1 MEGGSMRHK
10 ARYVVPSGITLL
22 SLTSGI
28 ISILFSA
35 QGDLMTA
42 GILILVS
49 GILDFWDGFSAR
61 KLNAKTDFGLQLDS
75 LVDMVSL
82 GVAPIV
88 LIFQHMQAEG
98 IDTAWAWV
106 GVILVAMAGA
116 SRLARFNL
124 LPPKVTG
131 HEDSKG
137 LTISHAGATIA
148 LAVLAK
154 LSYPALS
161 IPTPVYIIFLAILSL
176 LMISTISFPQISWL
190 VLTRIRTTL
199 VLSFIVLTLVILPLF
214 SAWFTVSIGYIGVG
228 LSRATYRKVR
238 QMI

>member
-1 MEGGSMRHK
+1 MQNK

-22 SLTSGI
+22 SLVSGVA
-28 ISILFSA
+28 SILLSA
-35 QGDLMTA
+35 QGNLMTA
-42 GILILVS
+42 GVLILLCGV
-49 GILDFWDGFSAR
+49 LDFWDGYSAR

-98 IDTAWAWV
+98 IDTAWTWV

-124 LPPKVTG
+124 LPSKVTG

-161 IPTPVYIIFLAILSL
+161 IPTSAYIIFLAVLGL

-190 VLTRIRTTL
+190 VLTRIRTTF
-199 VLSFIVLTLVILPLF
+199 VLSFIILTLIIFPLF
-214 SAWFTVSIGYIGVG
+214 SAWFTVNIGYIGIG
-228 LSRATYRKVR
+228 LSRATYHKVR